1 MRLLKKNLFI
11 IATICLAV
19 LLGSFAGAT
28 FLLNKNDVFA
38 DANVNLTVAKVKLYK
53 AQNSDTYYAL
63 FNRDVLIDLD
73 GDETKS
79 IVVARAVILTIWIV
93 L

>member
-38 DANVNLTVAKVKLYK
+38 DANTPY
-53 AQNSDTYYAL
+53 
-63 FNRDVLIDLD
+63 LI
-73 GDETKS
+73 EMF
-79 IVVARAVILTIWIV
+79 W
-93 L
+93 